1 MNVSVDLT
9 IQKFEESTVNF
20 YDSKTIFFD
29 ATTFLPST
37 VSFKVWGVGLMP
49 DFDWER
55 YIDLNKEINI
65 KSIRKKTLNSETT
78 IQGFGVLTF
87 KNVVAGK
94 ISISPYDKK
103 EFLKDLDS
111 SLKCNLVF

>member
-65 KSIRKKTLNSETT
+65 RPIGIDCKHT
-78 IQGFGVLTF
+78 I
-87 KNVVAGK
+87 K
-94 ISISPYDKK
+94 INQALRR
-103 EFLKDLDS
+103 E
-111 SLKCNLVF
+111 